1 MKWFNK
7 EAKNEEA
14 NTNAENG
21 EATEEKKGLSK
32 GKKVALGIGAGL
44 LALLVGG
51 FAWSKGHNS
60 GEDDDSEEFSD
71 DSFTETSE
79 EA

>member
-32 GKKVALGIGAGL
+32 GKKVAIGIIAALTAITVGG
-44 LALLVGG
+44 LAL
-51 FAWSKGHNS
+51 SKGRNS
-60 GEDDDSEEFSD
+60 GEDDDSDEFSD